1 MKKIKVRSKSWF
13 KRAKDKMPSVSVCF
27 SKLKVKSKVGKVAFV
42 IVPLILAGG
51 GVALGVTLTQNRDKP
66 VDKIETDVNKDTRRI
81 YLASSD
87 HLTIPLTVK
96 VEKRATVGEQ
106 IKDLFNLLKSDSKAN
121 TNSIKG
127 VIPSA
132 TKLNSLEVFNDELVL
147 DVSSE
152 FLEYDQAQEV
162 NVLESLIYTFS
173 EYPNINMM
181 SLYVD
186 GEKLDK
192 MPKTNISIP
201 DFLDSRYGINR
212 DHKNT
217 TDVAGKNMLNVYY
230 TKTYDAVSY
239 LIPVSQYVDAKDS
252 LELQFVNAINEPVDS
267 SKGLTPSTVYQ
278 YIEKTQSNTDASKFR
293 LSLKETA
300 MKEEGVIKK
309 DIYDIVSLT
318 IDEYDSDLEV
328 SFLVEDEEMMV
339 EGIIDPNSYT
349 VSDLI
354 YNQVKL

>member
-1 MKKIKVRSKSWF
+1 MKKIKVRNKNWF
-13 KRAKDKMPSVSVCF
+13 RRAKDKLPSVSVCF
-27 SKLKVKSKVGKVAFV
+27 SKLKVKSKIGKVAFV
-42 IVPLILAGG
+42 VVPLILAGG
-51 GVALGVTLTQNRDKP
+51 GVALGVTLTQREDKP
-66 VDKIETDVNKDTRRI
+66 VNKVDTDINKETRRV
-81 YLASSD
+81 YLASND

-96 VEKRATVGEQ
+96 MDKRATVGEQ
-106 IKDLFNLLKSDSKAN
+106 IKEIFNLLKTDSKAN

-127 VIPSA
+127 VIPAS

-152 FLEYDQAQEV
+152 FLEYDQSQEV

-173 EYPNINMM
+173 EYPNINML

-186 GEKLDK
+186 GKKLDK
-192 MPKTNISIP
+192 MPKTNLSIP

-217 TDVAGKNMLNVYY
+217 TDIAGKNMLNVYY
-230 TKTYDAVSY
+230 TKTYDEVSY
-239 LIPVSQYVDAKDS
+239 LIPVSQYVSATDN
-252 LELQFVNAINEPVDS
+252 LEVQFVNAINESVDS
-267 SKGLTPSTVYQ
+267 SKGLKPSEVYQ
-278 YIEKTQSNTDASKFR
+278 YIEKTQTNTNKEKFV
-293 LSLKETA
+293 LNLKETA

-318 IDEYDSDLEV
+318 IDEYSDDLQV
-328 SFLVEDEEMMV
+328 SFTVEDEEMMV
-339 EGIIDPNSYT
+339 EGILDPNSYS